1 VRRRALTTAVIWC
14 VLGVL
19 AGAQE
24 RRVFAGA
31 LVGVSALSGDA
42 RAVTSPPDADV
53 SLYDP
58 ANGPALNLFAGVHLS
73 DYVSLQGSYIWNR
86 NDLVLVSTSVTAGG
100 GTGYEQRRSSAQY
113 AAVADVLVYFRG
125 RDSLVRPY
133 LGTGL
138 ATVHF
143 SSRETALVAAGL
155 VAPAS
160 EISSTRLALRS
171 HVGIDVA
178 LASRFRVR
186 YSFSETIGPNPIG
199 PHLSPPGRR
208 PLMNFQNLFGFVT
221 EL

>member
-1 VRRRALTTAVIWC
+1 
-14 VLGVL
+14 
-19 AGAQE
+19 
-24 RRVFAGA
+24 VFAGA
-31 LVGVSALSGDA
+31 LAGVSALSADA
-42 RAVTSPPDADV
+42 QAVTTPPDADV

-58 ANGPALNLFAGVHLS
+58 GNGPALNLFVGVHLS
-73 DYVSLQGSYIWNR
+73 NYVSLQGTYVWNR

-100 GTGYEQRRSSAQY
+100 GTGYEQRRESSQH

-143 SSRETALVAAGL
+143 SSRETARAAAGL
-155 VAPAS
+155 APPDPTIAA
-160 EISSTRLALRS
+160 TRLALRS

-178 LASRFRVR
+178 IVERLRVR

-208 PLMNFQNLFGFVT
+208 PLMNFQNLFGLVT
-221 EL
+221 EF